1 MSNTDVPSTGN
12 NIVWPTGTN
21 ETVLHVAAGQSKR
34 VSTDNQVSAR
44 DINSIR
50 SVIESLA
57 VHTHE
62 YTDAVG
68 GC

>member
-1 MSNTDVPSTGN
+1 MPMTDIPNVGT

-21 ETVLHVAAGQSKR
+21 ETSGVLSSGQTKR
-34 VSTDNQVSAR
+34 VSADDLITAR

-50 SVIESLA
+50 
-57 VHTHE
+57 VHSHE
-62 YTDAVG
+62 YTDNAGGG